1 MKKVMFALVALVFG
15 VVANAA
21 SVSWTAVAVNPV
33 NSTDDIT
40 KYTAYIIDNS
50 AYALSGVSQSTLK
63 DAIGAAAYST
73 ALAKTS
79 STATTGKLPTGVS
92 FTDGTANEASASY
105 YMIVVDDGM
114 AHYFTSDV
122 KTAKAT
128 SAGKLTMGFG
138 SLASQSAAGAWKD
151 ATPGTPEPTSGL
163 LLLVGGAMLALRRRR
178 A

>member
-21 SVSWTAVAVNPV
+21 SVSWNAMAINPV

-50 AYALSGVSQSTLK
+50 AYALSGVTQSTLK
-63 DAIGAAAYST
+63 DAIGAAASST

-79 STATTGKLPTGVS
+79 STATTGKMPANYA
-92 FTDGTANEASASY
+92 FTDAYVSGDAPSY
-105 YMIVVDDGM
+105 YMIVTDEGG
-114 AHYFTSDV
+114 AHYFTSDLKSGTV
-122 KTAKAT
+122 T
-128 SAGKLTMGFG
+128 SAGKLTMSFG
-138 SLASQSAAGAWKD
+138 SLASQSAPGAWKSAD
-151 ATPGTPEPTSGL
+151 TPEPTSGL